1 MYRQTLSTSD
11 FETEKAE
18 ADCCHSKTPELSLLS
33 LINFEEL
40 SATIVA
46 IASSCSA
53 GDGRWEN
60 EHAQGWHK
68 CYTTLNNY
76 L

>member
-1 MYRQTLSTSD
+1 MYLQTLSTSD

-18 ADCCHSKTPELSLLS
+18 ADSYHANAPELSLLS

-46 IASSCSA
+46 NASSDNLGEREA
-53 GDGRWEN
+53 RI
-60 EHAQGWHK
+60 
-68 CYTTLNNY
+68 
-76 L
+76 